1 MNATTKTE
9 TTDETAAE
17 AQAAK
22 AQAAEA
28 EEAAAEAVA
37 DDEDD
42 DADLDALL
50 AAEEAEEAASSTGIK
65 SGAAAVVAAAL
76 GFLSLSG
83 TWLGTVEG
91 ARETLNGQVNLTS
104 TASTAA
110 QIKEGYVDGWH
121 ATAAV
126 GGIFALL
133 ALIVGVVVIAVVPA
147 FGTPGRKQP
156 NWIKSVAWG
165 GIALG
170 VVGLL
175 VAIATYT
182 GFFAGTPVVPSA

>member
-9 TTDETAAE
+9 TTDDTSAE
-17 AQAAK
+17 AR
-22 AQAAEA
+22 AAEA
-28 EEAAAEAVA
+28 EEAAAEATA
-37 DDEDD
+37 ENDDDEDD
-42 DADLDALL
+42 DELDALL
-50 AAEEAEEAASSTGIK
+50 DREEAAGSAGIT

-83 TWLGTVEG
+83 SWLGTVEG
-91 ARETLNGQVNLTS
+91 ARETLNGQVGLTQS
-104 TASTAA
+104 ASTAT

-133 ALIVGVVVIAVVPA
+133 AVIVGVVVVVLPA
-147 FGTPGRKQP
+147 FGTPGRTQP
-156 NWIKSVAWG
+156 NWVKSVAW
-165 GIALG
+165 ASVVLG

-182 GFFAGTPVVPSA
+182 GLFAGTPTVPAA